1 MYGENAVLCEGV
13 DEPGLT
19 VLVHVRCQAEEGL
32 QRDGRE
38 EVHLVGVGVGFGFG
52 FGLGFG
58 FGFGVGVWIR
68 ARILGVGVGVGS
80 GRGLG
85 LELRH

>member
-58 FGFGVGVWIR
+58 FGFWVWVWDEGHLLQR
-68 ARILGVGVGVGS
+68 AEWRAALD
-80 GRGLG
+80 
-85 LELRH
+85 EAWQ